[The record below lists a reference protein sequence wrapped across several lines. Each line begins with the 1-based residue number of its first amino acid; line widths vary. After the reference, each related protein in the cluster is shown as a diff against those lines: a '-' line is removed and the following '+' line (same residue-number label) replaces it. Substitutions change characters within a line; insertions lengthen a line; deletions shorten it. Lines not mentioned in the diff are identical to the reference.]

1 MQMVYVS
8 RRYSLIPAV
17 TFSTSSVYSELHID
31 HTVQQVCDQVV
42 NMIKE
47 QRKLSLL
54 FIILP

>member
-8 RRYSLIPAV
+8 RRSSLIPAV

-31 HTVQQVCDQVV
+31 HTVQQACDRVV

-47 QRKLSLL
+47 QRKLPLL